1 MRTMKTYLFTLP
13 RIAALVGAA
22 AILLFTIEAPAQS
35 TLQGLHHHVRPA
47 VASGKAVPVGLLPA
61 SQRLN
66 LAIMLPLR
74 NQGELM
80 NLLSELYDP
89 ASPNYRKFLSVAQFT
104 ERFGPTSEDYKAVV
118 DFAEANG
125 FTVTGT
131 PANRLLVDINGSV
144 AQIEKAFH

>member
-1 MRTMKTYLFTLP
+1 MKNSLLVLP

-22 AILLFTIEAPAQS
+22 AILLCAIEARGES

-74 NQGELM
+74 NQGEMM
-80 NLLSELYDP
+80 NLLRELYDP
-89 ASPNYRKFLSVAQFT
+89 ASPNYRQFLSVGQFT
-104 ERFGPTSEDYKAVV
+104 ERFAPTVEEYKEVV

-125 FTVTGT
+125 FTVTDT
-131 PANRLLVDINGSV
+131 PANRLIVDISG
-144 AQIEKAFH
+144 